1 MCIRDRP
8 KAHDLG
14 LSMKEI
20 GDTLGRLVGES
31 YVNRFGAQGRSYDV
45 IPQAPRHLRLTA
57 ESLDLFHVR
66 TASGGH
72 VPLSTVVSLENGV
85 EANALTQ
92 FNQLNSAT
100 LVAVPAPGVPLGQAV
115 GFLQGEAASLPAGF
129 QTSFLGESRQYLE
142 EQGGFALTFAFA
154 LVFIF
159 LVLAAQFES
168 ARDPLLILT
177 TVPLAS
183 CGALAAMFFGLGT
196 LNIYTQIGL
205 VTLIGL
211 ITKHGILIVEFAN
224 VEQRTKG
231 RDRVQAVRAAAAT
244 RIRPILMTT
253 EAMVGGLM
261 PLLFA
266 NGAGAGSQRAIA
278 TVLVAGLLVGTLF
291 TLFVL
296 PAVYARFGRD
306 LSGTPAAA
314 RLDRGACLL
323 YTSPSPRD

>member
-1 MCIRDRP
+1 M
-8 KAHDLG
+8 
-14 LSMKEI
+14 
-20 GDTLGRLVGES
+20 
-31 YVNRFGAQGRSYDV
+31 
-45 IPQAPRHLRLTA
+45 
-57 ESLDLFHVR
+57 
-66 TASGGH
+66 
-72 VPLSTVVSLENGV
+72 PLSTVVSLEKGV

-100 LVAVPAPGVPLGQAV
+100 LVAIPAPGVPLGQAV
-115 GFLQGEAASLPAGF
+115 AFLQAQSEQLPAGF
-129 QTSFLGESRQYLE
+129 QTSFLGESRQYLQ
-142 EQGGFALTFAFA
+142 EQGGFAVTFAFA

-177 TVPLAS
+177 TVPLAA
-183 CGALAAMFFGLGT
+183 CGALAAMFFGFGT

-224 VEQRTKG
+224 VEQRTRG
-231 RDRVQAVRAAAAT
+231 LDRVQAVRAAAAT

-253 EAMVGGLM
+253 AAMVGGLI

-266 NGAGAGSQRAIA
+266 SGAGAGSQRAIA

-296 PAVYARFGRD
+296 PAVYARFGRN
-306 LSGTPAAA
+306 LAAQAAPADAGGSA
-314 RLDRGACLL
+314 SQAPALPK
-323 YTSPSPRD
+323 SP